1 MINRWYKYLLLLL
14 VLASANA
21 TAATVFVTSQLQ
33 FGLHADKSIG
43 SPVIKLLPTGTPLE
57 LIKTEDTLSYV
68 RTEDGTGGWID
79 NSYLTQDEPL
89 TPTDSV
95 ASPQTPS
102 DVQQQ
107 SPAETGDGSTL
118 EQQLKTERVRAGEL
132 QVQVAELR
140 KRLGQ
145 DGTTDSLY
153 EKIDQ
158 LAVEKKQMEVRMAQI
173 LEERGAPAAAL
184 RPDNTGPDGLYN
196 LRNMLIAL
204 AVSLVAGII
213 AGLYLMDFLYRR
225 RHGGFRI

>member
-1 MINRWYKYLLLLL
+1 MVL
-14 VLASANA
+14 VCANS

-43 SPVIKLLPTGTPLE
+43 SPVIKLVPTGTPLE
-57 LIKTEDTLSYV
+57 LIKTEDTFSYV

-79 NSYLTQDEPL
+79 NSYLTEDSPL
-89 TPTDSV
+89 TPAESA

-102 DVQQQ
+102 EGQPQ
-107 SPAETGDGSTL
+107 SPAVSGDEGTL
-118 EQQLKTERVRAGEL
+118 EQQLKTERVRTGEL

-158 LAVEKKQMEVRMAQI
+158 LAVENKQMEVRMAQL
-173 LEERGAPAAAL
+173 LEERGAPANVPRA
-184 RPDNTGPDGLYN
+184 DNIGPDGLYN
-196 LRNMLIAL
+196 LRNMLITL
-204 AVSLVAGII
+204 AVALVAGII
-213 AGLYLMDFLYRR
+213 AGLYLMDFIYRR